1 MGFNI
6 GGYVY
11 SGTIVSSELNKK
23 LGTIPSLAASSASAI
38 MSANPGVA
46 DGYYYIKFGT
56 FGVKRVYCIMDT
68 GINGGG
74 WMGVTSDLCPQSSN
88 SNTSA
93 TWETNSS
100 GRLQKNNPQI
110 LNVNVVE
117 VGGGGGWTTSQY
129 TLKNPN
135 DYGYSYTNTMM
146 LMHRISTI
154 GQCSAIWGGTD
165 SGYYSGPVYAGS
177 FTSSG
182 MCTWGD
188 GNFVNAC
195 CSAQPDMSVL
205 KLYWV
210 LLGSGTN
217 PDLKY
222 KVECA
227 GGSGQ
232 HYHMWF
238 IK

>member
-1 MGFNI
+1 MAFNI
-6 GGYVY
+6 NGYTYNTTVTT
-11 SGTIVSSELNKK
+11 SQLNKK
-23 LGTIPSLAASSASAI
+23 LGTIPSLPATSAAAI

-56 FGVKRVYCIMDT
+56 FGVKRVYCVMNT
-68 GINGGG
+68 GVHGGG
-74 WMGVTSDLCPQSSN
+74 WMGVTSDMCPQTSNLRSSA
-88 SNTSA
+88 S
-93 TWETNSS
+93 WETNSS
-100 GRLQKNNPQI
+100 NRLQSSNLQI
-110 LNVNVVE
+110 LNVSVSE
-117 VGGGGGWTTSQY
+117 YDCGGGFTQSQY

-135 DYGYSYTNTMM
+135 DYGFSYTNTMM
-146 LMHRISTI
+146 LMERVSTI
-154 GQCSAIWGGTD
+154 GQCSGIIGQTD
-165 SGYYSGPVYAGS
+165 AGFYTGPIYGGS

-188 GNFVNAC
+188 GNFANGC
-195 CSAQPDMSVL
+195 CGAQNMSGL
-205 KLYWV
+205 KPYWV
-210 LLGSGTN
+210 LFGSGTN

>member
-1 MGFNI
+1 MAFNI
-6 GGYVY
+6 NGYEYGG
-11 SGTIVSSELNKK
+11 STTKSQLNKK
-23 LGTIPSLAASSASAI
+23 LGTIPSLPAASANAI
-38 MSANPGVA
+38 ISANPDA
-46 DGYYYIKFGT
+46 SDGFYYIKFGT
-56 FGVKRVYCIMDT
+56 FGIKRVYCIMNT
-68 GINGGG
+68 AINGGG
-74 WMGVTSDLCPQSSN
+74 WMGVKSDMCPQTSN
-88 SNTSA
+88 SRSSA

-100 GRLQKNNPQI
+100 GRLQKNNSQI
-110 LNVNVVE
+110 LNVSISE
-117 VGGGGGWTTSQY
+117 YDCGGGFTASQY
-129 TLKNPN
+129 TLKNLN

-146 LMHRISTI
+146 LMERVSTI
-154 GQCSAIWGGTD
+154 GQCSGIIGQTD
-165 SGYYSGPVYAGS
+165 AGYYSGPIYNGT

-188 GNFVNAC
+188 GNFANAC
-195 CSAQPDMSVL
+195 CGAQNMSGL

-210 LLGSGTN
+210 LFGSGTN

>member
-1 MGFNI
+1 MAFNI
-6 GGYVY
+6 NGYGYGG
-11 SGTIVSSELNKK
+11 STTKSQLNKK
-23 LGTIPSLAASSASAI
+23 LGTIASMPASNAAAI
-38 MSANPGVA
+38 IAANPDAA

-56 FGVKRVYCIMDT
+56 FGVKRVYCIMNT

-74 WMGVTSDLCPQSSN
+74 WMGVTSDMCPQVWN

-93 TWETNSS
+93 AWESNST
-100 GRLQKNNPQI
+100 RLQKNNSQI

-117 VGGGGGWTTSQY
+117 TGCGGGWSVSSY
-129 TLKNPN
+129 RLKNPN
-135 DYGYSYTNTMM
+135 DYGFSYTNTMM
-146 LMHRISTI
+146 LMERVSTI
-154 GQCSAIWGGTD
+154 GQCSGIIGQTD
-165 SGYYSGPVYAGS
+165 AGYYSGPVYAGTY
-177 FTSSG
+177 TSSG

-188 GNFVNAC
+188 GNFANAC
-195 CSAQPDMSVL
+195 CGAQNMSGL
-205 KLYWV
+205 KPYWV
-210 LLGSGTN
+210 SFGAGTN
-217 PDLKY
+217 PDLQY